1 MLAQLKM
8 LAAAFKLCPAP
19 TDEQLVAI
27 AGRVGMDVGE
37 LGGWFERRRVLGD
50 WVAQQMSLTLT

>member
-1 MLAQLKM
+1 
-8 LAAAFKLCPAP
+8 
-19 TDEQLVAI
+19 
-27 AGRVGMDVGE
+27 MDVGE